1 VGWWG
6 WAMRAFFA
14 AALLSAVLTPE
25 ASAQLAVGPITITNH
40 VNGVP
45 ISVSATSWIT
55 VSSVDGERTV
65 DVRIFVDLIDLQR
78 KFPVVIGRVSAADC
92 AKRDIDNRSPA
103 VSVKSGSLVPVDD
116 QLIMSVR
123 GEVDLWSCNGR
134 PAKSS
139 IVWKK
144 QKIGFLNI
152 KLPMRHTV
160 KATMKKTK
168 DGTQPFRGKLPI
180 RLVQKDSANVALKIS
195 EPEIKLEGQDAV
207 VTHANLDH
215 AKLDINQKA
224 YAALQSAINFVK
236 LKAMLPKE
244 LQKFPVVSTRFRS
257 QGGHAIVEINLAASS
272 IPNT

>member
-1 VGWWG
+1 
-6 WAMRAFFA
+6 MRAFFA
-14 AALLSAVLTPE
+14 AALLSAVLIPE

-78 KFPVVIGRVSAADC
+78 KFPAVIGRFGVSAADC
-92 AKRDIDNRSPA
+92 AKRDMDNRSPA

-123 GEVDLWSCNGR
+123 GEVDLWSCKGR

-144 QKIGFLNI
+144 QKIGFLHI
-152 KLPMRHTV
+152 KLPMHHTV

-180 RLVQKDSANVALKIS
+180 RLVQKDRANVALKIS

-207 VTHANLDH
+207 VTPANLDH
-215 AKLDINQKA
+215 AKADINQKV

-244 LQKFPVVSTRFRS
+244 LQKLTVVSTRFRS
-257 QGGHAIVEINLAASS
+257 QGGHAIVEINLVASS
-272 IPNT
+272 TPNT